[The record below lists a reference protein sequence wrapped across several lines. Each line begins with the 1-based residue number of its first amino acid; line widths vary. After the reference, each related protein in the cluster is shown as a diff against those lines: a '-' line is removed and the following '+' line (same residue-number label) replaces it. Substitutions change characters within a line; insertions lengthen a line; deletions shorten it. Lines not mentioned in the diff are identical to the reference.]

1 MMKCSKT
8 GLTDNDWKT
17 ILDVINVFDP
27 NDIAHVYPE
36 MAKPEFMQDV
46 QSAFKAVLAHVER
59 NNLPK
64 SHGGMQVPQYGP
76 ETIKNDHV
84 VKALGGQ
91 MQTVNPVACQIDNET
106 FFGQSLLQVIGQ
118 PQVVFDQ
125 KQFH

>member
-84 VKALGGQ
+84 ASVRPA
-91 MQTVNPVACQIDNET
+91 PVDHL
-106 FFGQSLLQVIGQ
+106 SLAYQQYIH
-118 PQVVFDQ
+118 DS
-125 KQFH
+125 